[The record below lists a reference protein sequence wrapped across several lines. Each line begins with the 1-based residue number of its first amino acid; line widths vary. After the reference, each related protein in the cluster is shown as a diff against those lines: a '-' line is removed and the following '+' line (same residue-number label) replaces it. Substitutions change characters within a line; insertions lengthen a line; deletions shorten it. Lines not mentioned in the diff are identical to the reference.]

1 MNEAII
7 NGISNKLFDVYGVQ
21 TANSD
26 LQDDQGFINP
36 FQRDGHLMP
45 LQRYASIAM
54 KIVASRR
61 KETVFPIAMKVV
73 A

>member
-21 TANSD
+21 TVNSD

-36 FQRDGHLMP
+36 FQRD
-45 LQRYASIAM
+45 ASGIQGR
-54 KIVASRR
+54 VA
-61 KETVFPIAMKVV
+61 KK
-73 A
+73 